1 MIPSLPFLGLLF
13 WKTPSKSCNLPYT
26 VIIPLHNKRK
36 YIQQTLVCVFNQTRK
51 PNSVIVIDDQST
63 DDSADVVES
72 IGFNLKL
79 IRLKTNIGKAR
90 AINEVLYKHV
100 EDPIVMILDADTTM
114 TPDYAEKVIQGFTE
128 NVVGVSGRV
137 LSASN
142 ETACQKSRVVE
153 YLFGQRL
160 LKSMQAAIGGM
171 WVLAG
176 CATMWQTRWL
186 KESGGMPD
194 NTLVEDLEL
203 TWLAQQDH
211 AVNYVHS
218 AICYTEDP
226 KSFKEYIS
234 QLYRWLSWRPA
245 LGFVDFMK
253 LKIGLKFVIAWQ
265 LFDLVMASLFT
276 ILTIYLIATGKYEY
290 VLISVVKDFLVY
302 MIISGYEGYK
312 IGKFWDALEGIPNCM
327 ILRYVNIVVLLAA
340 LIRPKKNGTR
350 K

>member
-1 MIPSLPFLGLLF
+1 MWGI
-13 WKTPSKSCNLPYT
+13 T
-26 VIIPLHNKRK
+26 
-36 YIQQTLVCVFNQTRK
+36 
-51 PNSVIVIDDQST
+51 
-63 DDSADVVES
+63 
-72 IGFNLKL
+72 
-79 IRLKTNIGKAR
+79 
-90 AINEVLYKHV
+90 
-100 EDPIVMILDADTTM
+100 ILDADTTL
-114 TPDYAEKVIQGFTE
+114 TPDYAEKVIQGFTK

-142 ETACQKSRVVE
+142 KTACQKSRVVE
-153 YLFGQRL
+153 YLFGQKL

-186 KESGGMPD
+186 KESGGIPD

-203 TWLAQQDH
+203 TWRAQQDH
-211 AVNYVHS
+211 AVNYVHN

-253 LKIGLKFVIAWQ
+253 LKTGLKLVIAWQ
-265 LFDLVMASLFT
+265 LFDIVMASLFT
-276 ILTIYLIATGKYEY
+276 IMMIHLITTGKYEY
-290 VLISVVKDFLVY
+290 VLISVVIDYLVY
-302 MIISGYEGYK
+302 VIISGYEGYK
-312 IGKFWDALEGIPNCM
+312 VGKFWDALECIPNCM

-340 LIRPKKNGTR
+340 LIRPKK
-350 K
+350 KWY

>member
-1 MIPSLPFLGLLF
+1 M
-13 WKTPSKSCNLPYT
+13 
-26 VIIPLHNKRK
+26 
-36 YIQQTLVCVFNQTRK
+36 
-51 PNSVIVIDDQST
+51 
-63 DDSADVVES
+63 
-72 IGFNLKL
+72 
-79 IRLKTNIGKAR
+79 
-90 AINEVLYKHV
+90 
-100 EDPIVMILDADTTM
+100 
-114 TPDYAEKVIQGFTE
+114 
-128 NVVGVSGRV
+128 VGVSGRV
-137 LSASN
+137 LSTSN

-160 LKSMQAAIGGM
+160 LKSMQAAIG
-171 WVLAG
+171 ACG
-176 CATMWQTRWL
+176 CSQVVRTMWRKLKWL
-186 KESGGMPD
+186 KESGGTPD

-203 TWLAQQDH
+203 TWRAQQDH

-253 LKIGLKFVIAWQ
+253 LKTGLKFVIAWQ
-265 LFDLVMASLFT
+265 LFDIVMASLFT
-276 ILTIYLIATGKYEY
+276 ILIIYLITTGKYEY
-290 VLISVVKDFLVY
+290 VLISMVVDYLVY

-340 LIRPKKNGTR
+340 LIRPKKKMVLGSE
-350 K
+350 